1 MEKSQEMNSK
11 TRLIRRGTSR
21 VAAVAL
27 LFTLSISFVA
37 CGGDSEPKKSGQFK
51 MNQSEWYC
59 KGYKEKSPG
68 DANLLPGDFYWVGTA
83 GQECPR

>member
-1 MEKSQEMNSK
+1 MSLVNHKRKQVS
-11 TRLIRRGTSR
+11 RLIAIS
-21 VAAVAL
+21 L
-27 LFTLSISFVA
+27 LLVLSVSLFG
-37 CGGDSEPKKSGQFK
+37 CGGAEEEPKKSGQFK
-51 MNQSEWYC
+51 MNQGEWYC